1 MGMSDQQHEIHDRLV
16 DLQNK
21 IKNLHGD
28 VVLVGDIMLDRYI
41 HGYANN
47 LNSSAPVPVLK
58 ETRRYEDVG
67 AAAHVAR
74 GLENIGLNAFLFGV
88 VGNDRAGANIIK
100 ALEAEEVDCDG
111 IEMVEGRIT
120 TVKNRL
126 IAGRE
131 YLITNQQLL
140 LRWDIEDDGPIA
152 EKALDL
158 IIEQA
163 INKLDSA
170 DVLIISD
177 YGHGVITDHGA
188 SKLIG
193 AAKAANV
200 PIICDP
206 KLTGL
211 NRITGADW
219 VIFQTRGLD
228 LMAKRMGIEDSYQAA
243 KQLVADNQW
252 GNLLVLEGEKG
263 VTVHSSDGEVI
274 SLECTLEEPRG
285 VTGIID
291 AAGVALA
298 AALKLSLTNHQAAQL
313 ANAAVECIMGSDDN
327 FTLTGADLADRLAEV
342 AWNMQISQR

>member
-16 DLQNK
+16 GLQNR
-21 IKNLHGD
+21 IKNLSGD

-74 GLENIGLNAFLFGV
+74 GLENIGLDAFLFGV
-88 VGNDRAGANIIK
+88 VGDDRAGANIIK
-100 ALEAEEVDCDG
+100 ALEEEEVDCDG
-111 IEMVEGRIT
+111 IVIVEDRIT

-140 LRWDIEDDGPIA
+140 LRWDIEDDGPIVDL
-152 EKALDL
+152 ALDS
-158 IIEQA
+158 IIDQA
-163 INKLDSA
+163 IAKLNSA

-177 YGHGVITDHGA
+177 YGHGVITDQGA
-188 SKLIG
+188 SKLIA
-193 AAKAANV
+193 AAKTAGV
-200 PIICDP
+200 PVICDP

-228 LMAKRMGIEDSYQAA
+228 LMAKRLGIENSQQAA
-243 KQLVADNQW
+243 KQLVNENQW
-252 GNLLVLEGEKG
+252 GNLLVLEGENG
-263 VTVHSSDGEVI
+263 VTVYSADGEVI
-274 SLECTLEEPRG
+274 SIECSLTEPRG

-298 AALKLSLTNHQAAQL
+298 AALKLSLNTHQSAQL